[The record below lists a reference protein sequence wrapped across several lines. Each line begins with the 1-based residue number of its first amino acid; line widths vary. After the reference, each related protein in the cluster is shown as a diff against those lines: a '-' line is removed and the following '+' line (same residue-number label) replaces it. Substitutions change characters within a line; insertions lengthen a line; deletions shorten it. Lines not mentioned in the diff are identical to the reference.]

1 MTGVCANSCA
11 GTHFTL
17 LYFKYQVQRNNV
29 VSSSSSSKQTK
40 LYGVTVSLSDAE
52 FDRVS
57 RFIEQNVGIKLP
69 YSKKIL
75 VESRLQKII
84 RQKGFDSFQ
93 PYLDMAI
100 GKKAIA
106 SETIRLVDQITTNK
120 TDFFREAD
128 HFDFLR
134 NEIIA
139 MSQRTTN
146 MPIIKVWCAAC
157 STGEEPY
164 TIAMVLNQ
172 LKLQGVIPDFHITAT
187 DISHS
192 ALQVAVKAE
201 YNVARIGGIPH
212 ELRRKFL
219 LKHKDPTMKTVR
231 IVKSLRDKITFG
243 VFNLLSST
251 FNEAK
256 RFDAI
261 FCRNVYIYFD
271 RPTQELVTRKLLTNL
286 KGDGTLYLGHS
297 ETLNGL
303 NLSVKAVSNAVYKP
317 DKSLALKNAI

>member
-1 MTGVCANSCA
+1 MDT
-11 GTHFTL
+11 
-17 LYFKYQVQRNNV
+17 
-29 VSSSSSSKQTK
+29 SSSSKKTK

-52 FDRVS
+52 FDRVR

-128 HFDFLR
+128 HFEFLK
-134 NEIIA
+134 NDLMA
-139 MSQRTTN
+139 MAQRTPN
-146 MPIIKVWCAAC
+146 MPMIKVWCAAC
-157 STGEEPY
+157 SSGEEPY

-192 ALQVAVKAE
+192 ILQAAVKAE

-212 ELRRKFL
+212 DLRRKYL
-219 LKHKDPTMKTVR
+219 LKHKDPTVKTVR
-231 IVKSLRDKITFG
+231 IVKSLRDKVSFG
-243 VFNLLSST
+243 VFNLLSSN

-271 RPTQELVTRKLLTNL
+271 RPTQESVTRKLLTNL

-303 NLSVKAVSNAVYKP
+303 NLSVKPVSNAVYKP
-317 DKSLALKNAI
+317 DKSASLKNVI